1 MRLLVFA
8 LAATLAFAADNPWD
22 KVRDLKS
29 GTELR
34 IYKNHSRQ
42 PVLAAMDEAND
53 DNLIVVIKNEQVA
66 IPRNDIDE
74 IDYRPLR
81 RGAKMVKETRTTST
95 EAHGSAA
102 PAPNTQPGP
111 ESSSSTSFSSQPK
124 PDFETIYRRP
134 SAVPANQ
141 EKK

>member
-8 LAATLAFAADNPWD
+8 LAATIAFAADNPWD

-74 IDYRPLR
+74 IDYRPPR
-81 RGAKMVKETRTTST
+81 RGAKMVKETRGAST
-95 EAHGSAA
+95 ESHGSAA
-102 PAPNTQPGP
+102 PTPNSQPGV
-111 ESSSSTSFSSQPK
+111 ESSSSTSYSSTPK

-134 SAVPANQ
+134 TVPANQ